1 MNLGSGGLEQF
12 TDLFYGGSQG
22 MGGHLEIR
30 VAGDLGLNFL
40 E

>member
-12 TDLFYGGSQG
+12 TDLFHGGDQG
-22 MGGHLEIR
+22 MGSHLEIR